1 MLRDQSVPVGLG
13 RDSSQVHHYLLRP
26 NSPSRVRVINRH
38 CGAPV
43 YYLADIAS
51 VPTDE
56 KHSRF
61 FHRVPQQIVV
71 HSTGLLA
78 F

>member
-13 RDSSQVHHYLLRP
+13 AIRARPTITFSGRTRLRA
-26 NSPSRVRVINRH
+26 SGVINRH

-43 YYLADIAS
+43 YFLADIAS

-61 FHRVPQQIVV
+61 FHRVPQ
-71 HSTGLLA
+71 
-78 F
+78 